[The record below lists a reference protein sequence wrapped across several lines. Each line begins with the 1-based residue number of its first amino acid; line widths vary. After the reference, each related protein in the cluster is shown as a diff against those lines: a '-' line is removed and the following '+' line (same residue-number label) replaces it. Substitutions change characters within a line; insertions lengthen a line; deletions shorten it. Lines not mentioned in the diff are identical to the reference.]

1 MENDVNDSVAVTEDA
16 VETNQ
21 VESVESNEPQSML
34 EAIQNGLKQDEPE
47 VAAEAEAEPEPAPEP
62 EAEPVVEAEAAPE
75 NDDEPP
81 EGISKKAQERFR
93 NIVSKVK
100 EKEAELT
107 AVRSDLDGIR
117 TLMKDTGGT
126 PEDFSSTFEYIR
138 AIRSGDFD
146 NARSILEDQ
155 IRQLSV
161 ATGKPFGQV
170 DPLSQF
176 PDLRERVNAYQMDE
190 PTALEIARSR
200 SNADAQRK
208 AEQQFNERQQQQ
220 RESVNSRQ
228 SAIAEIDRL
237 GAEWEKSDPDYAV
250 KEGIITQKA
259 KEIAA
264 NFPPSQWAAQVKLMY
279 SAISSMPVQKTTV
292 SAPAPLRASGQSA
305 GARQPNSMLEALQ
318 SGLGYS
324 N

>member
-1 MENDVNDSVAVTEDA
+1 MENDVIDSVAVTEDA
-16 VETNQ
+16 VETSQ
-21 VESVESNEPQSML
+21 VETVESNEPQSML
-34 EAIQNGLKQDEPE
+34 EAIQNGLKQDELE
-47 VAAEAEAEPEPAPEP
+47 AAADEPEPEPEKEP
-62 EAEPVVEAEAAPE
+62 EAEPEVEAEAAPE
-75 NDDEPP
+75 NEDEPP

-126 PEDFSSTFEYIR
+126 PEDFSRTFEYIR
-138 AIRSGDFD
+138 AVRSGDFD

-200 SNADAQRK
+200 ANADAQRK
-208 AEQQFNERQQQQ
+208 AEQQLSERHDQEQRFIKERNE
-220 RESVNSRQ
+220 
-228 SAIAEIDRL
+228 AINDINEL
-237 GAEWEKSDPDYAV
+237 GEKWRKNDPDYAIKKDV
-250 KEGIITQKA
+250 ISQRA
-259 KEIAA
+259 NEIAE
-264 NFPPSQWAAQVKLMY
+264 NFPPNQWAAQVKLMY
-279 SAISSMPVQKTTV
+279 SAISSMPINKPPPN
-292 SAPAPLRASGQSA
+292 SPAPLRASGKSA
-305 GARQPNSMLEALQ
+305 GARQPTSMLEALQ
-318 SGLGYS
+318 SGLGYG

>member
-1 MENDVNDSVAVTEDA
+1 MENDVIDSVAVTEDA
-16 VETNQ
+16 AETNQ
-21 VESVESNEPQSML
+21 VETVESNEPESML

-47 VAAEAEAEPEPAPEP
+47 SATDPEPEPEKDPEVEP
-62 EAEPVVEAEAAPE
+62 EVAEEVAPE
-75 NDDEPP
+75 NEDEPP

-93 NIVSKVK
+93 NIVYKVK

-126 PEDFSSTFEYIR
+126 PEDFSRTFEYIR
-138 AIRSGDFD
+138 AVRSGDFD

-200 SNADAQRK
+200 SHADAQRK

-237 GAEWEKSDPDYAV
+237 GAEWAKSDPDYAV

-259 KEIAA
+259 NEIAA

-279 SAISSMPVQKTTV
+279 SAISSMPVQKPTAP
-292 SAPAPLRASGQSA
+292 APAPLRASGQSA

>member
-237 GAEWEKSDPDYAV
+237 GDEWAKSDPDYAV

-259 KEIAA
+259 QEIAA

-279 SAISSMPVQKTTV
+279 SAISSMPIQKPTV

>member
-1 MENDVNDSVAVTEDA
+1 MENDVIDSVAVTEEA
-16 VETNQ
+16 VETDK
-21 VESVESNEPQSML
+21 VEAAESNDPQSML

-47 VAAEAEAEPEPAPEP
+47 AAAAEPEPEPEP
-62 EAEPVVEAEAAPE
+62 EPEVAPEAEAEAAPE
-75 NDDEPP
+75 NEDDPP

-107 AVRSDLDGIR
+107 SVRSDLDGIR

-126 PEDFSSTFEYIR
+126 PEDFSRTFEYIR
-138 AIRSGDFD
+138 AVRSGDFD

-208 AEQQFNERQQQQ
+208 AEQQFSERQNQERQ
-220 RESVNSRQ
+220 SVQARQ

-237 GAEWEKSDPDYAV
+237 GAEWAKSDPDYAV
-250 KEGIITQKA
+250 KEGIITQRA
-259 KEIAA
+259 QEIAA
-264 NFPPSQWAAQVKLMY
+264 QFPPSQWAAQVKLMY
-279 SAISSMPVQKTTV
+279 SAISSMPVHKPAAP
-292 SAPAPLRASGQSA
+292 SPAPLRASGQSA
-305 GARQPNSMLEALQ
+305 GARQPTNMLEALQ
-318 SGLGYS
+318 SGLGYG